1 MWWDNEILVTL
12 QFIIFIGGLTLGFA
26 WGYDK
31 GVGNMLKKYEER
43 MLRLELEAW
52 DRALSD
58 RR

>member
-31 GVGNMLKKYEER
+31 GVGKMLKRYEER
-43 MLRLELEAW
+43 MLALEKEAVKH
-52 DRALSD
+52 ACSH
-58 RR
+58 